1 MALYPADLEEH
12 WHADSGEALII
23 RPIRPSDA
31 AAHEAFVRRLRPE
44 DVRFR
49 FFATVRALSP
59 EQMAR
64 FTHVDYER
72 SMAFIAVREAT
83 GETVGV
89 ARLVSEDDPEVA
101 EFAVTVQPDMQG
113 HGLATHLM
121 HRLLDWAV
129 RHGMRAMVGDVMA
142 ENAVM
147 LDLLRRLGFT
157 LEHSATDAAI
167 IRARRTLADLPV
179 T

>member
-1 MALYPADLEEH
+1 MAIYPADLEER
-12 WHADSGEALII
+12 WLAGGEPLVI

-31 AAHEAFVRRLRPE
+31 AAHEAFFHRLRPE
-44 DVRFR
+44 DVRLR
-49 FFATVRALSP
+49 FFATVRSLSP
-59 EQMAR
+59 EQIAR
-64 FTHVDYER
+64 FTHVDYEH
-72 SMAFIAVREAT
+72 SMAFIAVRDAT

-89 ARLVSEDDPEVA
+89 ARLVSEDDPDIA

-121 HRLLDWAV
+121 QRLLAWAEF
-129 RHGMRAMVGDVMA
+129 RGIRAVVGEVLA

-157 LEHSATDAAI
+157 LRHSPTDAAI
-167 IRARRTLADLPV
+167 IDARLALPDPSIV
-179 T
+179 